1 MALATEEQEKLA
13 EVQEWACGIFAAP
26 GKARKAV
33 LGGGVGGGF
42 TWPDPDQAT
51 AALAMQLDSGPVKRR
66 ATHTLRSSVCQALS
80 WADDGD
86 PGAARCSDRLGNLA
100 VALHSPTSSIRVL
113 CAATRASAGLWHSLR
128 NGILSRQA
136 ALCASEEELL
146 AYGRSAER
154 RMSDRDK
161 LAWQQWRVWRPD
173 EASETSGNVWTLSE
187 MGGQKEVSEFQ
198 EPAKMTSLRPYQSEA
213 VSAVQTATPSNC
225 CVVLPCG
232 AGKTRVGAAIAAQ
245 FLNEH
250 PKSCVVVLC
259 LRREGVRQWCR
270 ELLQNWDLGALEV
283 GQSSAN
289 TLRSARIL
297 LVTYHRML
305 SEKRRSQTPKSLNW
319 EYDGIGEGGA
329 LDEDAGGAVAARF
342 RSSSEALLIAD
353 ECHMVPAP
361 KICELLETLLENKK
375 GRRLVGLTATLLRE
389 GGTGVKG
396 APEGDVPWPLL
407 GTCVFRETFTNLAPE
422 FLAPVR
428 CLEISVP
435 VAGEWRKMFKK
446 QPLAAAVCLSY
457 QKWVVLE
464 HLLAKHAGESM
475 LITVERCEQARLLA
489 AMFGIIPLDGSVPA
503 SQMKDYLER
512 FRQRKILALVATHV
526 LDDSADFP
534 ELSVMIQMGG
544 HFASR
549 RQEQQR
555 HGLHSMTGAQYS
567 GSEQLTKKKRWK
579 QARSDRDW
587 IEVLVHQGTIEEKMS
602 RHRTKSVLGVQY
614 ECVDASSVTSSP
626 ESCLGGGSD
635 FLHPGLTGEKGND
648 FEKKHVEVMVKN
660 YRSCLEL
667 SQHVAA
673 SLPQRAGCQGTRE
686 SRLAEIRRWLNG
698 ESLEDGMQASP
709 STASSKS
716 SCDPRAILRIEFPVE
731 YMRGE
736 NAAFSGPAI
745 QTGFTF
751 PQQVERRQ
759 SLNTIELEAIE
770 EGYPADIPL
779 VVILGLSN
787 PEISPTRVNNIWT
800 FEAFSLSTGQ
810 EQLLNVNL
818 NVTGFKIFG
827 EFSGAYVTGTVLS
840 PLATNVVGIWL
851 NLKSPLRASLDTGQ
865 TSQMRLWLPPTFQPL
880 PDCGNALFSL
890 SYDVGRELVKNPF
903 PITISYLSL
912 PSGTYCYD
920 RYDATSG
927 QWYVELTIE
936 QEVSY
941 GLDYA
946 FEFGLT
952 NPFRTPATADNVW
965 RFETLQNDVILHLR
979 RSVPGFELE
988 QIKDVRVT
996 PSDTT
1001 TLLPLHRLEFYIMSD
1016 KYIPGGSKIEITAP
1030 HGFGFTCA
1038 FFSTDAGLAITT
1050 TCYVRMPNIAE
1061 FTMDTSDPKQPNSP
1075 FRLFV
1080 YVSNPEFTPQQNYFN
1095 FRIISPLADVLDMR
1109 DFVWSFDITGRIEV
1123 DIQATFNYFGQINP
1137 LRFVFRQSTILNQA
1151 DIGNELVLSG
1161 PDGFIFPT
1169 NCTEGFRLRLSNAV
1183 EQPTTNRGYDIG
1195 FVFPPEGMTCRGYD
1209 NATVSV
1215 RFPDGAGLLRN
1226 NYTLEVD
1233 VSNPGYVPNST
1244 TWSFIT
1250 RVRNEE
1256 GEKIVDANRTLE
1268 GFGLVELLPMR
1279 TDEGSAGRA
1288 KLGALVIS
1296 IVFLG
1301 FSSCRH

>member
-26 GKARKAV
+26 GKARKVARRQAEAAPAV

-42 TWPDPDQAT
+42 TWPDSDQAT
-51 AALAMQLDSGPVKRR
+51 AALALQLDSGPVKRR
-66 ATHTLRSSVCQALS
+66 ATHMLRSGVCQALS
-80 WADDGD
+80 WADAGG
-86 PGAARCSDRLGNLA
+86 PGSARCSDRLSNLA
-100 VALHSPTSSIRVL
+100 VALHSPTSSIRIL
-113 CAATRASAGLWHSLR
+113 CAASRASAGLWHSLR

-161 LAWQQWRVWRPD
+161 LAWQQWKVSRPD
-173 EASETSGNVWTLSE
+173 EASDVSSSAWTLPDS
-187 MGGQKEVSEFQ
+187 GGQKEISEFQ
-198 EPAKMTSLRPYQSEA
+198 EPGKMTSLRPYQSEA
-213 VSAVQTATPSNC
+213 VAAVQTASPSNC

-232 AGKTRVGAAIAAQ
+232 AGKTRVGAAITAQ

-250 PKSCVVVLC
+250 PKGCVVVLC
-259 LRREGVRQWCR
+259 LRREGIRQWCR

-283 GQSSAN
+283 GQAGAHA
-289 TLRSARIL
+289 LRTCRIL

-319 EYDGIGEGGA
+319 EDDGIGEGGA

-389 GGTGVKG
+389 GGAGGAGVKG

-422 FLAPVR
+422 YLAPVR

-435 VAGEWRKMFKK
+435 VAGEWRKMFKR

-555 HGLHSMTGAQYS
+555 LGRLLRWGPIKRQRWEATGARPTFY
-567 GSEQLTKKKRWK
+567 
-579 QARSDRDW
+579 
-587 IEVLVHQGTIEEKMS
+587 VLVHQGTIEEKMS

-648 FEKKHVEVMVKN
+648 FEKKHLEVMVKN

-673 SLPQRAGCQGTRE
+673 SLPQRTGCQGTRE

-698 ESLEDGMQASP
+698 ESLENGMQASP

-716 SCDPRAILRIEFPVE
+716 SSSD
-731 YMRGE
+731 GSSDS
-736 NAAFSGPAI
+736 SGN
-745 QTGFTF
+745 
-751 PQQVERRQ
+751 
-759 SLNTIELEAIE
+759 SS
-770 EGYPADIPL
+770 D
-779 VVILGLSN
+779 S
-787 PEISPTRVNNIWT
+787 S
-800 FEAFSLSTGQ
+800 SLSTDSSKRSEANAATKELAPSKAGRKRKASNIK
-810 EQLLNVNL
+810 ESAHSKRDGRDGRGRGRRAPGSKGGGRRTLNSL
-818 NVTGFKIFG
+818 SVTLRPGIEGMQSEIDLTFAAATEEKQPEDSKIFTQIQK
-827 EFSGAYVTGTVLS
+827 SDHS
-840 PLATNVVGIWL
+840 PLAI
-851 NLKSPLRASLDTGQ
+851 D
-865 TSQMRLWLPPTFQPL
+865 
-880 PDCGNALFSL
+880 
-890 SYDVGRELVKNPF
+890 
-903 PITISYLSL
+903 
-912 PSGTYCYD
+912 
-920 RYDATSG
+920 
-927 QWYVELTIE
+927 
-936 QEVSY
+936 
-941 GLDYA
+941 
-946 FEFGLT
+946 
-952 NPFRTPATADNVW
+952 
-965 RFETLQNDVILHLR
+965 
-979 RSVPGFELE
+979 LE
-988 QIKDVRVT
+988 
-996 PSDTT
+996 
-1001 TLLPLHRLEFYIMSD
+1001 
-1016 KYIPGGSKIEITAP
+1016 
-1030 HGFGFTCA
+1030 
-1038 FFSTDAGLAITT
+1038 
-1050 TCYVRMPNIAE
+1050 
-1061 FTMDTSDPKQPNSP
+1061 
-1075 FRLFV
+1075 
-1080 YVSNPEFTPQQNYFN
+1080 
-1095 FRIISPLADVLDMR
+1095 
-1109 DFVWSFDITGRIEV
+1109 
-1123 DIQATFNYFGQINP
+1123 
-1137 LRFVFRQSTILNQA
+1137 
-1151 DIGNELVLSG
+1151 
-1161 PDGFIFPT
+1161 
-1169 NCTEGFRLRLSNAV
+1169 
-1183 EQPTTNRGYDIG
+1183 
-1195 FVFPPEGMTCRGYD
+1195 
-1209 NATVSV
+1209 
-1215 RFPDGAGLLRN
+1215 
-1226 NYTLEVD
+1226 
-1233 VSNPGYVPNST
+1233 
-1244 TWSFIT
+1244 
-1250 RVRNEE
+1250 
-1256 GEKIVDANRTLE
+1256 
-1268 GFGLVELLPMR
+1268 
-1279 TDEGSAGRA
+1279 
-1288 KLGALVIS
+1288 
-1296 IVFLG
+1296 
-1301 FSSCRH
+1301 